1 MRGIPVVKTFAQSV
15 ESFDRFYSLIVK
27 LKDFVVRWSMGVKN
41 KMSLYEAISS
51 STAFFLV
58 DVYKRQLQ
66 EEMEQWLDQCGQSV
80 SSFNG
85 LGYAWLG
92 QVFRYRE

>member
-1 MRGIPVVKTFAQSV
+1 MDESPAEKQPYGRCLQYGEREFYAGDETDGERVLGQST
-15 ESFDRFYSLIVK
+15 DTL
-27 LKDFVVRWSMGVKN
+27 L
-41 KMSLYEAISS
+41 
-51 STAFFLV
+51 
-58 DVYKRQLQ
+58 LQ